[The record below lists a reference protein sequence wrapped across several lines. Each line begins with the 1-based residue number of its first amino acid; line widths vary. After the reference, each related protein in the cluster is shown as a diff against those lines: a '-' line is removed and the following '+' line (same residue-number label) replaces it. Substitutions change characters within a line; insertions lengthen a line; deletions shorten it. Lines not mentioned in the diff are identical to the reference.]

1 MEVLWLR
8 PFSTILS
15 HGEKC
20 TMKTLIT
27 ALALA
32 WKLAV
37 GVDAKAK
44 KLPITDEK
52 WVYAISAKHQ

>member
-1 MEVLWLR
+1 
-8 PFSTILS
+8 
-15 HGEKC
+15 
-20 TMKTLIT
+20 MKTLIT